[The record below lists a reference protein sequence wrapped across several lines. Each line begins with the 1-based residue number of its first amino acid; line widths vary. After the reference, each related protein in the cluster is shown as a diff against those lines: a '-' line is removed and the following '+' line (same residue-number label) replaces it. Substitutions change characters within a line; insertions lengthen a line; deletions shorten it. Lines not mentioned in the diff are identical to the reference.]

1 MSIQAVIFDVGGVL
15 LRVQDRR
22 ARRKWEAHLG
32 LAEGTLFKAIVTS
45 QVSARAMVG
54 EVSEEAVWK
63 HAAASFKLNAEQ
75 SRAFQRDF
83 WSGNRLNAELVRFM
97 RALRRRFK
105 VAILSNAWSD
115 TREEFS
121 QRFGLDRLADAMI
134 ISAEEGVAKPDPRIY
149 HIAVERLGVR
159 AEAAVFVDDL
169 PENVQGAQA
178 VGMRGVQF
186 KNNAQTIAEIKRH
199 LEDSVL

>member
-1 MSIQAVIFDVGGVL
+1 
-15 LRVQDRR
+15 
-22 ARRKWEAHLG
+22 
-32 LAEGTLFKAIVTS
+32 
-45 QVSARAMVG
+45 
-54 EVSEEAVWK
+54 
-63 HAAASFKLNAEQ
+63 
-75 SRAFQRDF
+75 
-83 WSGNRLNAELVRFM
+83 
-97 RALRRRFK
+97 
-105 VAILSNAWSD
+105 
-115 TREEFS
+115 
-121 QRFGLDRLADAMI
+121 MI

-199 LEDSVL
+199 QEDSVL